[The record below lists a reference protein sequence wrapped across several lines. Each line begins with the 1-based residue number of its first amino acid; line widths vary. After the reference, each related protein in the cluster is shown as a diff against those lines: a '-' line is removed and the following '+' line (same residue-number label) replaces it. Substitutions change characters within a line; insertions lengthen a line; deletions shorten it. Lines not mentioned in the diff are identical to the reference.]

1 MITKARFNKDTD
13 IQETVPDL
21 EISISMAMQTGIV
34 KDTATS
40 TPYTNETEVDNVGN
54 YLHDNIEVAMALK
67 NLGESMTAMPTSQ
80 TVNPQGE

>member
-13 IQETVPDL
+13 IQETIPDL